1 MDLLEELEQ
10 LPERAV
16 IRWTM
21 HQRFTYVAVKIGERW
36 YTTATDANTQV
47 PQIIYTT
54 ELAHALVGELVT
66 VEYATRWK
74 EIL

>member
-1 MDLLEELEQ
+1 MDLLFELEA

-16 IRWTM
+16 IKWTM
-21 HQRFTYVAVKIGERW
+21 HQRFTYVAIKIGDRW

-47 PQIIYTT
+47 PQIIHTPD
-54 ELAHALVGELVT
+54 LAHALAAELVNIE
-66 VEYATRWK
+66 VATRWK